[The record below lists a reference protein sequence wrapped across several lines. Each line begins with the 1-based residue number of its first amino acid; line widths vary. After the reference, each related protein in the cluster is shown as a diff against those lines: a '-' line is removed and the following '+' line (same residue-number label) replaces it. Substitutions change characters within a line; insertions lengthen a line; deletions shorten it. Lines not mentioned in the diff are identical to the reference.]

1 MIQVF
6 RLRAGSVAEAPGA
19 EQSERGIMSITFRD
33 FPLSE
38 AIQRAVAEVGYTEP
52 TPIQAQSI
60 PLILEGK
67 DVIGRSHTGTGKTA
81 AFGLPAIEMID
92 PDLEGVQVRSSTN

>member
-52 TPIQAQSI
+52 TRPY
-60 PLILEGK
+60 
-67 DVIGRSHTGTGKTA
+67 
-81 AFGLPAIEMID
+81 
-92 PDLEGVQVRSSTN
+92 